1 MSNILLFNSEQFGE
15 VRTTVINNMPYFMLA
30 DICKALEI
38 KDANTAKR
46 RLSKN
51 GVHTMHIMDRM
62 NREQQAIFINE
73 SNIYKLAFTSRKKEA
88 EKFTD
93 WVTNDILPSI
103 RKHGLQ
109 ATDEIIEKV
118 LQSPE
123 SGIKILTALKE
134 EKEKSKTLT
143 LMNNE
148 QAKII
153 EDMKPA
159 KQYYDNVLFAN
170 NAMNI
175 TQIAKQYGIS
185 GKKMNE
191 ILNQEKIIYKCG
203 AEWVLYA
210 KYAGKGYI
218 KHHTDIIQTKYG
230 EETKQRIKWTEKGRK
245 LIHEIMTKLGYKPI
259 NII

>member
-1 MSNILLFNSEQFGE
+1 MNNILLFNSEQFGE

-30 DICKALEI
+30 DICRVLEI
-38 KDANTAKR
+38 INPTRTKKR
-46 RLSKN
+46 LNKN
-51 GVHTMHIMDRM
+51 GVHTMKVIDKM
-62 NREQQAIFINE
+62 NREQQATFINE
-73 SNIYKLAFTSRKKEA
+73 SNLYKIAFTSRKKEA

-93 WVTNDILPSI
+93 WVTNDVLPSI
-103 RKHGLQ
+103 RKHGLY

-118 LQSPE
+118 IQSPE

-134 EKEKSKTLT
+134 EKEKSKTLA

-245 LIHEIMTKLGYKPI
+245 LIHEIMINLGYKPI